1 MNQTEL
7 KSPVNWR
14 PLALLVV
21 LAASLM
27 VVAFR
32 LMPYGIRGA
41 NFVPAGALFLF
52 AGARLRPRWLLPVAF
67 ISVLAVDI
75 YFYSANEWQF
85 PFFSYIGYALYITL
99 GWAMLSRPSRL
110 LRVFGTAV
118 AGSVVFFLV
127 TNFGVWLEHV
137 IRPEYFANQDLKY
150 PPDLG
155 GLLLCFEKAI
165 PFYRGT
171 FLSDMVFGV
180 FFFAGYAVLAK
191 AYFPAESVAAA
202 EVRS

>member
-1 MNQTEL
+1 MNQTES

-41 NFVPAGALFLF
+41 NFAPAGALFLF

-75 YFYSANEWQF
+75 
-85 PFFSYIGYALYITL
+85 
-99 GWAMLSRPSRL
+99 
-110 LRVFGTAV
+110 
-118 AGSVVFFLV
+118 
-127 TNFGVWLEHV
+127 
-137 IRPEYFANQDLKY
+137 
-150 PPDLG
+150 
-155 GLLLCFEKAI
+155 
-165 PFYRGT
+165 
-171 FLSDMVFGV
+171 
-180 FFFAGYAVLAK
+180 
-191 AYFPAESVAAA
+191 
-202 EVRS
+202 